1 MSADNVNK
9 QKAPILG
16 DIGQVVVRSKVKD
29 LQEFEKRSKVKDP
42 ESNDEINHYQ
52 GDVIKQT
59 EDLEEEDKEEEEEEV
74 VKSQEEAWS
83 KDDVDL
89 SSQKMKEFYQKNF
102 EKLFSAIF
110 FSKRWC
116 ITEKATF
123 FGKN

>member
-1 MSADNVNK
+1 MNK

-59 EDLEEEDKEEEEEEV
+59 EHLEEEDKEEEEV
-74 VKSQEEAWS
+74 VKSQEEA
-83 KDDVDL
+83 
-89 SSQKMKEFYQKNF
+89 
-102 EKLFSAIF
+102 
-110 FSKRWC
+110 
-116 ITEKATF
+116 
-123 FGKN
+123 